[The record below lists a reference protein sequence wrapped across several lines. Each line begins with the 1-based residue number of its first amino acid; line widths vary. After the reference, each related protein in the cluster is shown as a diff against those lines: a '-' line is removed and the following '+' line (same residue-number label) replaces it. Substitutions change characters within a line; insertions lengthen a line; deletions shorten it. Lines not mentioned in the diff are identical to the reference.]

1 MSVLELVILIGE
13 RLKYITGPYEIGI
26 VNQLTKKRRTTMKNM

>member
-13 RLKYITGPYEIGI
+13 RLKYTTGPELGI
-26 VNQLTKKRRTTMKNM
+26 VNQLTKKRTTMKNM